1 MLADLPNEIH
11 VRVDRPRELAPRLCE
26 VESVDA
32 VRIDSQLSE
41 IVVSTRHPLVLC
53 QRLPAIVSEGDF
65 KVFEVRS
72 GKESLQQLFT
82 TLMRM
87 HRGEL

>member
-1 MLADLPNEIH
+1 MLADLPNEVV

-32 VRIDSQLSE
+32 VRVDAGRGE
-41 IVVSTRHPLVLC
+41 VVVSTRHPLALGR
-53 QRLPAIVSEGDF
+53 RLPAIVTEGGF
-65 KVFEVRS
+65 EVLEVRS
-72 GKESLQQLFT
+72 GEESLQQLFT
-82 TLMRM
+82 TLMRL